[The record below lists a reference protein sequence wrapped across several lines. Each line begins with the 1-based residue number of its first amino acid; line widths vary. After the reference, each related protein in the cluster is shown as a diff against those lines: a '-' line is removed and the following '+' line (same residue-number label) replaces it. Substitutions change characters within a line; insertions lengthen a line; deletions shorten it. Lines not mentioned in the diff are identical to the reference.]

1 MEAAAVTVTRSAT
14 RRRRKR
20 QLQGLAAPEAGTQE
34 EQEEQELR
42 PRRRRPGRSIKDDE
56 EETVFREVVSFS
68 PDPLPVRY
76 YDKDT
81 TKPIS
86 FYLSSLEE
94 LLAWTPRLEDGFN
107 VALEPLACR
116 QPPLSSQRPR
126 TLLCHDMMGGY
137 LDDRFI
143 QGSVAQ
149 TPYAFY
155 HWQCID
161 VFVYFSH
168 HTVTI
173 PPVGWTNA
181 AHRHGVCV
189 LGTFI
194 TEWNEGGRLCEAF
207 LAGDERSYQA
217 VADRLVQIAQFFHF
231 DGWLIN
237 IENSLSLAAVGNTPP
252 FLRYLTTQLHRQVP
266 GGLVLWYDSVVQ
278 SGQLK
283 WQDELNQHNRVF
295 FDSCDGFFTNYNW
308 REEHLERMLGQAGER
323 QADVYVGVDVFAR
336 GNVVGGRFDTD
347 KSLELIRKHGFSVA
361 LFAPG
366 WVYECLEKKD
376 FFQNQDKFWGR
387 LERYLP
393 THSICSLPFVTSFCL
408 GMGARR
414 VCYGQ
419 EEAVGPW
426 YHLSAQEIQPLFGE
440 HRLGGDGRG
449 WVRTH
454 CCLEDAWHG
463 GSSLLVRGV
472 IPPDVG
478 NVAVRLFSLQA
489 PVPPKIYLSMVY
501 KLEGPTDVTV
511 ALELTTGDA
520 GSCHIGGISVLNGQ
534 LVVKAWTGR
543 IHFSATT
550 SALCPRRAAEAP
562 VQGGHGPLPETSA
575 AHRLAAGR
583 GVERETSSRHSL
595 RPLRVPPTKLA
606 RWVGRCGR
614 QLSGGWVQHCYEV
627 SLRGCLLLD
636 LLVCFSRPPGSRKEE
651 SFTCRL
657 GEIQVML
664 PRGAPAGLAVC
675 PAGVGVEA
683 APGRPLL
690 GFSGELG
697 WRSQGGAMC
706 GWGSPLPAPGCP
718 AVLSLLSC
726 QVVDA
731 ASLLAPLPQ
740 VQAVT
745 ISHVRW
751 QPSASEREGPPALLQ
766 LSCTLH
772 WSFLLSQVRC
782 FRIHCWGGTHDDS
795 PGRELPRPEM
805 PMFLGLAFA
814 TQYRI
819 VDLLV
824 EAAGPGQDRR
834 MEFLV
839 EPIPKE
845 GFRVPQAE
853 WGRAVLLYSAPA

>member
-14 RRRRKR
+14 RRRRER
-20 QLQGLAAPEAGTQE
+20 QLQGLGAPEAGTQE
-34 EQEEQELR
+34 EQEPR
-42 PRRRRPGRSIKDDE
+42 PRRRRLGRRTKDDE

-94 LLAWTPRLEDGFN
+94 LLAWTPCLEDGFN

-143 QGSVAQ
+143 QGSVVQ

-217 VADRLVQIAQFFHF
+217 VADRLVQMAQFFRF

-237 IENSLSLAAVGNTPP
+237 IENSLSLAAVGNMPP

-323 QADVYVGVDVFAR
+323 RADVYVGVDVFAR

-347 KSLELIRKHGFSVA
+347 KSLFTAGDSDNRMRGVPEDDGTAQPQPVSAQLLPPCPCSSADRLSRALFWPACGTTGVMPSSPQSLELIRKHGFSVA

-472 IPPDVG
+472 IPPEVG

-489 PVPPKIYLSMVY
+489 PVPPRIYLSMVY

-520 GSCHIGGISVLNGQ
+520 GSCHIGGISVLN
-534 LVVKAWTGR
+534 A
-543 IHFSATT
+543 
-550 SALCPRRAAEAP
+550 
-562 VQGGHGPLPETSA
+562 
-575 AHRLAAGR
+575 
-583 GVERETSSRHSL
+583 ETSSRHSL

-614 QLSGGWVQHCYEV
+614 QLSGGWVQRCYEV

-636 LLVCFSRPPGSRKEE
+636 LLVCFSRPPGGWEEE

-657 GEIQVML
+657 GEI
-664 PRGAPAGLAVC
+664 
-675 PAGVGVEA
+675 
-683 APGRPLL
+683 
-690 GFSGELG
+690 
-697 WRSQGGAMC
+697 
-706 GWGSPLPAPGCP
+706 
-718 AVLSLLSC
+718 

-751 QPSASEREGPPALLQ
+751 QPSASEREGPPSLLQ

-782 FRIHCWGGTHDDS
+782 FRIHCWGGTRDDS

-824 EAAGPGQDRR
+824 EAARPGQDRR

-839 EPIPKE
+839 EPVPKE

>member
-1 MEAAAVTVTRSAT
+1 MEAAAVTVTRSAA
-14 RRRRKR
+14 RRRRGR
-20 QLQGLAAPEAGTQE
+20 QLQE
-34 EQEEQELR
+34 EQEEQEPR
-42 PRRRRPGRSIKDDE
+42 PRRRRPGRRRTTPSLLRIKDDK

-81 TKPIS
+81 TKPVS

-94 LLAWTPRLEDGFN
+94 LLAWTPRMEDGFN

-143 QGSVAQ
+143 QGSVVQ

-217 VADRLVQIAQFFHF
+217 VADRLVQIAQFFRF

-323 QADVYVGVDVFAR
+323 RADVYVGVDVFAR

-472 IPPDVG
+472 IPPEVG

-489 PVPPKIYLSMVY
+489 PVPPKIFLSMVY

-520 GSCHIGGISVLNGQ
+520 SSCHIGGISVLN
-534 LVVKAWTGR
+534 A
-543 IHFSATT
+543 
-550 SALCPRRAAEAP
+550 
-562 VQGGHGPLPETSA
+562 
-575 AHRLAAGR
+575 
-583 GVERETSSRHSL
+583 ETSSRHSL

-614 QLSGGWVQHCYEV
+614 QLSRGWVQHCYEV

-636 LLVCFSRPPGSRKEE
+636 LLVCFSRPPGSREEE

-657 GEIQVML
+657 GEI
-664 PRGAPAGLAVC
+664 
-675 PAGVGVEA
+675 
-683 APGRPLL
+683 
-690 GFSGELG
+690 
-697 WRSQGGAMC
+697 
-706 GWGSPLPAPGCP
+706 
-718 AVLSLLSC
+718 

-740 VQAVT
+740 VETVT
-745 ISHVRW
+745 ISQVRW
-751 QPSASEREGPPALLQ
+751 QPAASEREGPPALLQ

-782 FRIHCWGGTHDDS
+782 FRIHYWGGTSDDS

-805 PMFLGLAFA
+805 PTFLGLAFA

-834 MEFLV
+834 VEFLV
-839 EPIPKE
+839 EPVPKE

-853 WGRAVLLYSAPA
+853 WGRAALLYSGPA

>member
-1 MEAAAVTVTRSAT
+1 M
-14 RRRRKR
+14 
-20 QLQGLAAPEAGTQE
+20 
-34 EQEEQELR
+34 
-42 PRRRRPGRSIKDDE
+42 
-56 EETVFREVVSFS
+56 
-68 PDPLPVRY
+68 
-76 YDKDT
+76 
-81 TKPIS
+81 
-86 FYLSSLEE
+86 
-94 LLAWTPRLEDGFN
+94 EDGFN

-143 QGSVAQ
+143 QGSAAQ

-155 HWQCID
+155 HWQCVDI
-161 VFVYFSH
+161 FVYFSH
-168 HTVTI
+168 HAVTI

-181 AHRHGVCV
+181 AHRQGVCV

-194 TEWNEGGRLCEAF
+194 TEWNEGARLCEAF

-217 VADRLVQIAQFFHF
+217 VANQLVQIAQFFRF

-237 IENSLSLAAVGNTPP
+237 VENPLSLAAVGNMPP

-283 WQDELNQHNRVF
+283 WQNELNQQNRVF

-308 REEHLERMLGQAGER
+308 QEEHLERMLGQAGER
-323 QADVYVGVDVFAR
+323 RADVYVGVDVFAR

-366 WVYECLEKKD
+366 WVYECLEKEH

-419 EEAVGPW
+419 EETVGPW
-426 YHLSAQEIQPLFGE
+426 YHLSAQEMQPLFGE

-449 WVRTH
+449 WV
-454 CCLEDAWHG
+454 
-463 GSSLLVRGV
+463 
-472 IPPDVG
+472 
-478 NVAVRLFSLQA
+478 
-489 PVPPKIYLSMVY
+489 PVPPKIFLSMVY

-520 GSCHIGGISVLNGQ
+520 GSCHISGISVLN
-534 LVVKAWTGR
+534 A
-543 IHFSATT
+543 
-550 SALCPRRAAEAP
+550 
-562 VQGGHGPLPETSA
+562 
-575 AHRLAAGR
+575 
-583 GVERETSSRHSL
+583 ETSSRHSL

-636 LLVCFSRPPGSRKEE
+636 LFVCFTRPPGSREEE

-657 GEIQVML
+657 GEI
-664 PRGAPAGLAVC
+664 
-675 PAGVGVEA
+675 
-683 APGRPLL
+683 
-690 GFSGELG
+690 
-697 WRSQGGAMC
+697 
-706 GWGSPLPAPGCP
+706 
-718 AVLSLLSC
+718 

-745 ISHVRW
+745 VSHVCW
-751 QPSASEREGPPALLQ
+751 QPAASEREGTPALLQ
-766 LSCTLH
+766 LSCILH
-772 WSFLLSQVRC
+772 WSFLLPQVRC
-782 FRIHCWGGTHDDS
+782 FRIHCCGGTGDGS
-795 PGRELPRPEM
+795 LGGEPRRPER

-824 EAAGPGQDRR
+824 DAAGPGQDRR
-834 MEFLV
+834 IGFLV
-839 EPIPKE
+839 EPVPKE

-853 WGRAVLLYSAPA
+853 WGRASLLYSAPE

>member
-1 MEAAAVTVTRSAT
+1 M
-14 RRRRKR
+14 
-20 QLQGLAAPEAGTQE
+20 
-34 EQEEQELR
+34 
-42 PRRRRPGRSIKDDE
+42 
-56 EETVFREVVSFS
+56 
-68 PDPLPVRY
+68 
-76 YDKDT
+76 
-81 TKPIS
+81 
-86 FYLSSLEE
+86 
-94 LLAWTPRLEDGFN
+94 EDGFN

-143 QGSVAQ
+143 QGSAAQ

-155 HWQCID
+155 HWQHID

-168 HTVTI
+168 HAVTI

-181 AHRHGVCV
+181 AHRQGVCV

-194 TEWNEGGRLCEAF
+194 TEWNEGARLCEAF
-207 LAGDERSYQA
+207 LAGDQRSYQA
-217 VADRLVQIAQFFHF
+217 VANQLVQIAQFFRF

-237 IENSLSLAAVGNTPP
+237 IENPLSLAAVGNMPP

-283 WQDELNQHNRVF
+283 WQNELNQHNRVF

-308 REEHLERMLGQAGER
+308 QEEHLERMLGQAGER
-323 QADVYVGVDVFAR
+323 RADVYVGVDVFAR

-366 WVYECLEKKD
+366 WVYECLEKEH

-419 EEAVGPW
+419 EETVGPW
-426 YHLSAQEIQPLFGE
+426 YHLSAQEMQPLFGE
-440 HRLGGDGRG
+440 HRLGGDGQG

-463 GSSLLVRGV
+463 GSSLLIQGV
-472 IPPDVG
+472 IPSEAG
-478 NVAVRLFSLQA
+478 NVAVRLFSLQV
-489 PVPPKIYLSMVY
+489 PVPPKIFLSMVY

-520 GSCHIGGISVLNGQ
+520 GSCHISGISVLN
-534 LVVKAWTGR
+534 A
-543 IHFSATT
+543 
-550 SALCPRRAAEAP
+550 
-562 VQGGHGPLPETSA
+562 
-575 AHRLAAGR
+575 
-583 GVERETSSRHSL
+583 ETSSRHSL

-636 LLVCFSRPPGSRKEE
+636 LFVCFTRPPGSREEE

-657 GEIQVML
+657 GEIQVTL
-664 PRGAPAGLAVC
+664 PRGARAGLAAC
-675 PAGVGVEA
+675 PAGAGLEA
-683 APGRPLL
+683 AQAAP
-690 GFSGELG
+690 FSGSGRNWGGGVREGKCVGGGTL
-697 WRSQGGAMC
+697 SQLPGFQPCQAF
-706 GWGSPLPAPGCP
+706 SPARWWTLPACWPHCP
-718 AVLSLLSC
+718 RCRPSPSLTSAGGRDPPVCSSSAAPCTGPSSC
-726 QVVDA
+726 RKSA
-731 ASLLAPLPQ
+731 ASGS
-740 VQAVT
+740 T
-745 ISHVRW
+745 
-751 QPSASEREGPPALLQ
+751 
-766 LSCTLH
+766 
-772 WSFLLSQVRC
+772 
-782 FRIHCWGGTHDDS
+782 
-795 PGRELPRPEM
+795 
-805 PMFLGLAFA
+805 
-814 TQYRI
+814 
-819 VDLLV
+819 
-824 EAAGPGQDRR
+824 AA
-834 MEFLV
+834 E
-839 EPIPKE
+839 
-845 GFRVPQAE
+845 
-853 WGRAVLLYSAPA
+853 GRAMAPRVGSRRGQRDPRSWGWLLPPSTG